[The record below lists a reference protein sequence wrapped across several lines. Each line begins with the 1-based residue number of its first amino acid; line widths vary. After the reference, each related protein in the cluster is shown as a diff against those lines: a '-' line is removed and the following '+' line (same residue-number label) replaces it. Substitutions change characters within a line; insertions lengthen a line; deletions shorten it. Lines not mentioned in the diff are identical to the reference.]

1 MADLFKQIGKIEL
14 ILIGSIL
21 LSGFLP
27 TNILLVLDLIPIRF
41 IAIIGLLY
49 AITQGPIIGLLTFFL
64 ITVLYIERNR
74 RKVEIARYRFAD
86 IVDKNTP
93 VEMTVDEEAIPQ
105 QTVPVKEFDT
115 PDDRIMYY
123 IPNSGCSAN
132 SNDFAPIGSAESL
145 NGKVVFPSVPQG
157 AKAGPMFQKEGFGID
172 SRNVL

>member
-14 ILIGSIL
+14 ILIVGIL

-27 TNILLVLDLIPIRF
+27 TNILLVLDLIPVRF

-49 AITQGPIIGLLTFFL
+49 AITQGPIVGLLSFFL
-64 ITVLYIERNR
+64 IAVLYIERNR

-93 VEMTVDEEAIPQ
+93 AEMTVDEEGIPQ

-123 IPNSGCSAN
+123 IPNSNCSAN
-132 SNDFAPIGSAESL
+132 SNDFSPIASAESL

-157 AKAGPMFQKEGFGID
+157 AKAGPMFQREGFGID